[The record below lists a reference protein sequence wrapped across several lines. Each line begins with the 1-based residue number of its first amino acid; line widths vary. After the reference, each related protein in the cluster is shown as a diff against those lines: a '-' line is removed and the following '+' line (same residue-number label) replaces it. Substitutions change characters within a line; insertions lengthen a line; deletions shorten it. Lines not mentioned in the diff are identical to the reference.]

1 MKNKLEN
8 LDDESLMERVLKHD
22 HQAFSLL
29 AARHANMFY
38 TSAYRILMDRQEA
51 EDTVQDA
58 YLKLWDNPKIWKKG
72 KGAKFTSWFYKIV
85 MNLAI
90 DKYRRNKKISNIDIT
105 EQEVEVLANQDKDME
120 MNEEQKILDMALKSL
135 PENQFIALNL
145 CFYEEMSRKE
155 AAKIMKVS
163 VKALESLLM
172 RAKAKLKNQL
182 IYDGYVEI
190 KEGSAA

>member
-1 MKNKLEN
+1 MANKLEN
-8 LDDESLMERVLKHD
+8 LDDESLMEYVLKHD

-29 AARHANMFY
+29 ATRHANMFY
-38 TSAYRILMDRQEA
+38 VSAYRILMNKQEA

-58 YLKLWDNPKIWKKG
+58 FLKLWDNPKIWKKG
-72 KGAKFTSWFYKIV
+72 KGAKFTSWFYKVV
-85 MNLAI
+85 MNMAI
-90 DKYRRNKKISNIDIT
+90 DKYRKNKKISNIDIT
-105 EQEVEVLANQDKDME
+105 EQEVEVLASQDKE
-120 MNEEQKILDMALKSL
+120 LESTEEQKILDTALKSL

-145 CFYEEMSRKE
+145 CFYEEMSRKD

-172 RAKAKLKNQL
+172 RAKAKLKDQL
-182 IYDGYVEI
+182 IYDGYKDI